1 MKSVFRLVP
10 LIATAAIALSLAVP
24 AFAQDAMKLEAPDCG
39 DTYKGN
45 LKGIEAVDKYTFKMT
60 LCNPD
65 PAIPSKVAFSAMAIH
80 SADQLKAAVSNV
92 DDLLNNPIGTG
103 PYMLSKWDKGNE
115 MDFAANPNYWGT
127 APIEK
132 TAILKWNSE
141 AAARWNELQAGTVDG
156 IANVGPS
163 DFATIEANADFKL
176 YPGLST
182 NTFYLGMNNTF
193 APFDNIKVRQA
204 VAMAVDKQRI
214 VDNFYPPGSVTADQF
229 MPPSIFGYTA
239 DSKTVAYD
247 LDAAKKLMADS
258 GVTLPIKVDMS
269 YRDVVRGY
277 LPQPSVVATDLQ
289 AQLKEIG
296 IEINITPMESGAF
309 LDAAAAGKLPMFMLG
324 WGADYPDATNFLD
337 YHFGASSSPSFGDHD
352 PKLTDL
358 LTKAAQLSDPAERL
372 KIYSEANTEI
382 ADFSPMVPIAHGGN
396 AGAFKASIKGAYT
409 GAFSAAQFRVM
420 ENPDTDS
427 IIFEQNAEPISMYC
441 NDESDGETFAACE
454 QVTDSLLG
462 FELGGGNVVPALS
475 TEWSANDDLTEWT
488 FKLREGVKFSDG
500 SDFDSADVYA
510 TYAAMWD
517 ESNPEHVGRQGA
529 TWDYFNTFFGG
540 FLNPAPAAS

>member
-1 MKSVFRLVP
+1 MKSVFRMVP
-10 LIATAAIALSLAVP
+10 LLTTAVMALGLAFP

-39 DTYKGN
+39 TTYKGN
-45 LKGIEAVDKYTFKMT
+45 LKGIEAVDKYTFKIT

-80 SADQLKAAVSNV
+80 SGDQLKATNGGG
-92 DDLLNNPIGTG
+92 DELLSNPIGTG
-103 PYMLSKWDKGNE
+103 PYVMSKWDKGNE
-115 MDFAANPNYWGT
+115 MVFTANPNYWGD

-156 IANVGPS
+156 IGNVGPS
-163 DFATIEANADFKL
+163 DFATIEANPDYKL

-182 NTFYLGMNNTF
+182 NTMYLGMNNTF
-193 APFDNIKVRQA
+193 PPFDNIKVRQA

-214 VDNFYPPGSVTADQF
+214 VDNFYPPGSVAADQF

-239 DSKTVAYD
+239 DSKTVGFD
-247 LDAAKKLMADS
+247 LEKAKALMADS
-258 GVTLPIKVDMS
+258 GVTLPVKVQLS

-277 LPQPSVVATDLQ
+277 LPQPGVVATDLQ

-296 IEINITPMESGAF
+296 IDVEINVMESGAF
-309 LDAAAAGKLPMFMLG
+309 LDAASAGKLPLFMLG

-337 YHFGASSSPSFGDHD
+337 YHFGSGSSDSFGAKD

-358 LTKAAQLSDPAERL
+358 LTKAAELSDPAERL
-372 KIYSEANTEI
+372 KIYTDANNEI
-382 ADFSPMVPIAHGGN
+382 ADFTPMVPIAHGGN
-396 AGAFKASIKGAYT
+396 AGAWKASIKGAYT

-420 ENPDTDS
+420 ENPDSDQL
-427 IIFEQNAEPISMYC
+427 IFEQNAEPISMYC

-462 FELGGGNVVPALS
+462 FELGGGNVVPALA
-475 TEWSANDDLTEWT
+475 TEWSANKDLTEWT

-500 SDFDSADVYA
+500 SDFDSEDVY
-510 TYAAMWD
+510 TTFAAMWD
-517 ESNPEHVGRQGA
+517 AKSPMHVGRTGA
-529 TWDYFNTFFGG
+529 WDYFSVFFGG
-540 FLNPAPAAS
+540 FLNAPAS

>member
-1 MKSVFRLVP
+1 MKSVFRMLP
-10 LIATAAIALSLAVP
+10 LLATAVVALGLAVP
-24 AFAQDAMKLEAPDCG
+24 AFAQDATKLEAPDCG
-39 DTYKGN
+39 TTYKGN
-45 LKGIEAVDKYTFKMT
+45 LKAIEVVDKYTFKFT

-80 SADQLKAAVSNV
+80 SSDQLTADKGGGE
-92 DDLLNNPIGTG
+92 DLLNNPIGTG
-103 PYMLSKWDKGNE
+103 PYKLEKWDKGNE
-115 MDFAANPNYWGT
+115 MVFTANDNYWGDK
-127 APIEK
+127 PIEK

-156 IANVGPS
+156 IANVGPG
-163 DFATIEANADFKL
+163 DFATIEANPDYKL

-182 NTFYLGMNNTF
+182 NTFYLGMNNTS

-204 VAMAVDKQRI
+204 VAMAIDKQRI

-239 DSKTVAYD
+239 DSKTVVYD
-247 LDAAKKLMADS
+247 LAKAKALMAES
-258 GVTLPIKVDMS
+258 GVTLPVKVQLS

-277 LPQPSVVATDLQ
+277 LPQPGVVATDIQ

-296 IEINITPMESGAF
+296 IDAEINVMESGAF
-309 LDAAAAGKLPMFMLG
+309 LDANSAGKLQIFLLG

-337 YHFGASSSPSFGDHD
+337 YHFGVSGTKGFGDKD

-358 LTKAAQLSDPAERL
+358 LTKAAQLSDPTARL
-372 KIYSEANTEI
+372 KIYTEANNEI
-382 ADFSPMVPIAHGGN
+382 ADFTPMVPIAHGGN
-396 AGAFKASIKGAYT
+396 AGAWKASIKGAYT

-420 ENPDTDS
+420 ENPDSDQLV
-427 IIFEQNAEPISMYC
+427 FEQNAEPISLYC
-441 NDESDGETFAACE
+441 NDESDGETFTACE
-454 QVTDSLLG
+454 QITDSLLG

-475 TEWSANDDLTEWT
+475 TEWSANTDLTEWT
-488 FKLREGVKFSDG
+488 FKLRQGVKFSDG
-500 SDFDSADVYA
+500 SDFDATDVFT

-517 ESNPEHVGRQGA
+517 AKSPLHVGRTG
-529 TWDYFNTFFGG
+529 TWEYFSTFFGG
-540 FLNPAPAAS
+540 FLNAPAS

>member
-1 MKSVFRLVP
+1 MKSVFRMVP
-10 LIATAAIALSLAVP
+10 LLATAVVALGLAFPAI
-24 AFAQDAMKLEAPDCG
+24 AQDATKLEAPDCG
-39 DTYKGN
+39 TTYKGN
-45 LKGIEAVDKYTFKMT
+45 LKAIEAVDKYTFKIT

-80 SADQLKAAVSNV
+80 SADQLIATNGGG
-92 DDLLNNPIGTG
+92 DLLNNPIGTG
-103 PYMLSKWDKGNE
+103 PYVMSKWDKGNE
-115 MDFAANPNYWGT
+115 MVFTANPNYWGD

-163 DFATIEANADFKL
+163 DFATIEANPDYKL

-182 NTFYLGMNNTF
+182 NTMYLGMNNTF

-214 VDNFYPPGSVTADQF
+214 VDNFYPPGSVAADQF

-239 DSKTVAYD
+239 DSTTVAFD
-247 LDAAKKLMADS
+247 LEKAKALMAES
-258 GVTLPIKVDMS
+258 GVTLPIKVQLS

-277 LPQPSVVATDLQ
+277 LPQPGVVATDIQ

-296 IEINITPMESGAF
+296 IDVEINVMESGAF
-309 LDAAAAGKLPMFMLG
+309 LDAASAGKLPLFLLG

-337 YHFGASSSPSFGDHD
+337 YHFGSGANSSFGDKD

-372 KIYSEANTEI
+372 KIYTEANNEI
-382 ADFSPMVPIAHGGN
+382 ADFTPMVPIAHGGN
-396 AGAFKASIKGAYT
+396 AGAWKASIKGAYT

-420 ENPDTDS
+420 ENPDGDQL
-427 IIFEQNAEPISMYC
+427 IFEQNAEPISMFC
-441 NDESDGETFAACE
+441 NDESDGETFSACE

-462 FELGGGNVVPALS
+462 FELGGGNVVPALA

-500 SDFDSADVYA
+500 SDFDSADVFT

-517 ESNPEHVGRQGA
+517 AKSPMHVGRTGA
-529 TWDYFNTFFGG
+529 WDYFSVFFGG
-540 FLNPAPAAS
+540 FLNAPAS

>member
-1 MKSVFRLVP
+1 MKSVFRIVP
-10 LIATAAIALSLAVP
+10 LLTTAVVALGLVFP
-24 AFAQDAMKLEAPDCG
+24 AFAQDAQKLEAPDCG
-39 DTYKGN
+39 TTYTGN
-45 LKGIEAVDKYTFKMT
+45 LKAIEVVDKYTFKFT

-65 PAIPSKVAFSAMAIH
+65 PAIPSKVAFSAMAIR
-80 SADQLKAAVSNV
+80 SADQLTATNGGG
-92 DDLLNNPIGTG
+92 DELLSNPIGTG
-103 PYMLSKWDKGNE
+103 PYMLEKWDKGNE
-115 MDFAANPNYWGT
+115 MVFTANPNYWGD

-156 IANVGPS
+156 ISNVGPG
-163 DFATIEANADFKL
+163 DFATIEANPDYKL

-204 VAMAVDKQRI
+204 VAMAIDKQRI

-239 DSKTVAYD
+239 DSKTVGFD
-247 LDAAKKLMADS
+247 VEKAKALIAES
-258 GVTLPIKVDMS
+258 GVALPIKIDLS

-277 LPQPSVVATDLQ
+277 LPQPGVVATDLQ

-309 LDAAAAGKLPMFMLG
+309 LDAASAGKLPMFMLG

-337 YHFGASSSPSFGDHD
+337 FHFGASANDSFGAKD

-358 LTKAAQLSDPAERL
+358 LNQAAQLSDPAERL
-372 KIYSEANTEI
+372 KLYTEANNEI
-382 ADFSPMVPIAHGGN
+382 ADFTPMIPIAHGGN

-420 ENPDTDS
+420 ENPDS
-427 IIFEQNAEPISMYC
+427 EQLVFEQNAEPISLYC
-441 NDESDGETFAACE
+441 NDESDGETFTACE
-454 QVTDSLLG
+454 QITDSLLG
-462 FELGGGNVVPALS
+462 FELGGGNTVPALA
-475 TEWSANDDLTEWT
+475 TEWTANADLTEWT

-500 SDFDSADVYA
+500 SDFDASDVFT

-517 ESNPEHVGRQGA
+517 AKNPMHVGRTGSFE
-529 TWDYFNTFFGG
+529 YFSVFFGG
-540 FLNPAPAAS
+540 FLNAPAAS

>member
-10 LIATAAIALSLAVP
+10 LLTTAVVALGLALP
-24 AFAQDAMKLEAPDCG
+24 AFAQDAQKLEAPDCG
-39 DTYKGN
+39 TTYKAN
-45 LKGIEAVDKYTFKMT
+45 LKSIEVVDKYTFKLT

-80 SADQLKAAVSNV
+80 SSDQLKATNGGG
-92 DDLLNNPIGTG
+92 DELLNNPIGTG
-103 PYMLSKWDKGNE
+103 PYMLEKWDKGNE
-115 MDFAANPNYWGT
+115 MVFTANPNYWGD

-132 TAILKWNSE
+132 TAIIKWNSE

-156 IANVGPS
+156 IANVGPA
-163 DFATIEANADFKL
+163 DFPTIEANPDYKL

-182 NTFYLGMNNTF
+182 NTMYLGMNNTF
-193 APFDNIKVRQA
+193 PPFDNVKVRQA
-204 VAMAVDKQRI
+204 VALAVDKQRI

-239 DSKTVAYD
+239 DSKTTAFNIEE
-247 LDAAKKLMADS
+247 AKKLIADS
-258 GVTLPIKVDMS
+258 GVALPIKVQLS

-277 LPQPSVVATDLQ
+277 LPQPGVVATDLQ

-296 IEINITPMESGAF
+296 IEVEINVMESGAF
-309 LDAAAAGKLPMFMLG
+309 LDAASAGKLPLFMLG

-337 YHFGASSSPSFGDHD
+337 YHFGTGANASFGDKD

-358 LTKAAQLSDPAERL
+358 LTQAAQLSDPAARL
-372 KIYSEANTEI
+372 KIYTEANNEI
-382 ADFSPMVPIAHGGN
+382 ADFVPMVPIAHGGN
-396 AGAFKASIKGAYT
+396 ANAWKASIKGAYT

-420 ENPDTDS
+420 ENPDGDQ
-427 IIFEQNAEPISMYC
+427 IVFEQNAEPISMFC

-475 TEWSANDDLTEWT
+475 TEWSASEDLKEWT

-500 SDFDSADVYA
+500 SDFDADDVF
-510 TYAAMWD
+510 TTFSAMWD
-517 ESNPEHVGRQGA
+517 AKSPMHVGRTGA
-529 TWDYFNTFFGG
+529 WDYFSVFFGG
-540 FLNPAPAAS
+540 FLNAPAS